1 MWRVWL
7 LDTKYPLEL
16 VFRQKLSLLRGGIM
30 PDGKQTPEL
39 NRKCCKLNLRYFGET
54 KLVFVKLH
62 KLLKTIKLRVEFIS
76 VLDTRSV
83 VCWNLYSRYFYISWC
98 GKRKVWPGRCD
109 ARRRR
114 RRIRILTTYFIIFI
128 WTYQATLVILNKL
141 YFRSHLISFIS
152 LISCNFKL
160 HSIQIEGAK

>member
-1 MWRVWL
+1 
-7 LDTKYPLEL
+7 
-16 VFRQKLSLLRGGIM
+16 M

-83 VCWNLYSRYFYISWC
+83 VCWNLYSRYISIYPGAVS
-98 GKRKVWPGRCD
+98 GKSDLAD
-109 ARRRR
+109 AMHAGGGGG
-114 RRIRILTTYFIIFI
+114 YEF
-128 WTYQATLVILNKL
+128 
-141 YFRSHLISFIS
+141 
-152 LISCNFKL
+152 
-160 HSIQIEGAK
+160 